1 MSVTLTS
8 HPSFKQYL
16 IAECDAP
23 SEETARVQV
32 EAMARRANCEIV
44 PESYAPPRV
53 YTNVHIWFLLPQP
66 VERAARPA
74 MARAA

>member
-32 EAMARRANCEIV
+32 EAIARRANCEIV
-44 PESYAPPRV
+44 PESYAPPRA
-53 YTNVHIWFLLPQP
+53 YTNVHIWFLWPLRA
-66 VERAARPA
+66 ERAAGQTL
-74 MARAA
+74 ARAA

>member
-16 IAECDAP
+16 IAECDAT
-23 SEETARVQV
+23 SEESARAQV
-32 EAMARRANCEIV
+32 EATARRAGCEIV

-53 YTNVHIWFLLPQP
+53 YTNVHVWFLWPLR
-66 VERAARPA
+66 VERPA
-74 MARAA
+74 GGVMARAA